1 MKAVV
6 QALLIIAFPW
16 VEIAAQQ
23 KETLDIVTFTPPQ
36 GWKREAKE
44 GLISF
49 STVDQKNGTWA
60 QVEFYKSIGSSGDA
74 RADFEHEWRE
84 MVANR
89 FENIPLPATEPVT
102 ENGWTAHQGVSVFTW
117 QGMQSYAVLN
127 TISGYN
133 RVVTVVVL
141 TNTDNYNT
149 QIDRVIQS
157 IDLRKPDGVV
167 PALNTQPA
175 TQSALQPTVVSDK
188 PGNSGISVST
198 TNFDDGWVAK
208 PFAEYVKVIKGDI
221 TVLLHYAIE
230 LDDNLRNTANI
241 EGILF
246 DRIMQPR
253 YVVSNLRKYDNNGP
267 CYICIYFYE
276 ADVVD
281 KATGKKQYAGFRV
294 LVQGGVARCIEIIA
308 PSAQEFQKE
317 FPNQEKIAGM
327 LGYNKFAV
335 TLADLVGTWE
345 ESSGAAANMYNVV
358 TGAYAG
364 MATASSAHTF
374 TFNAVGT
381 YQSKHTGAH
390 GMVGS
395 MTFFDQQYEGK
406 LTVTNWDIAM
416 TNRWQGKTEHWWA
429 QFEAVRGGRVLHIT
443 DKAATSSHYAL
454 VKTK

>member
-1 MKAVV
+1 MKTVV
-6 QALLIIAFPW
+6 QALLIVAFPF

-23 KETLDIVTFTPPQ
+23 KETLDIITFTPPP

-44 GLISF
+44 GLVSF
-49 STVDQKNGTWA
+49 SIVNQKTGTWA
-60 QVEFYKSIGSSGDA
+60 QLEFYKSIGSSGDA
-74 RADFEHEWRE
+74 RVDFEHEWKE
-84 MVANR
+84 MVAKR
-89 FENIPLPATEPVT
+89 FENIPLPAAEAVT
-102 ENGWTAHQGVSVFTW
+102 EDGWTAHQGASVFTW
-117 QGMQSYAVLN
+117 QGKQSYAVLN
-127 TISGYN
+127 TISGYG

-141 TNTDNYNT
+141 TNTDQYNP

-157 IDLRKPDGVV
+157 IDLQKPAGGV
-167 PALNTQPA
+167 NTQPLSQPL
-175 TQSALQPTVVSDK
+175 TQPMVVSDK
-188 PGNSGISVST
+188 PGNSGISTST

-208 PFAEYVKVIKGDI
+208 PFADYVKITKGTI

-230 LDDNLRNTANI
+230 LDDNLRNAGSI
-241 EGILF
+241 EGALF
-246 DRIMQPR
+246 DRFMQPR

-267 CYICIYFYE
+267 CYFCIYFYE

-281 KATGKKQYAGFRV
+281 KTTGRKYYAGFRI
-294 LVQGGVARCIEIIA
+294 LIESGIARCIEIIA

-345 ESSGAAANMYNVV
+345 ESSGAGVNMYSVV

-364 MATASSAHTF
+364 MATASSSSSF
-374 TFNAVGT
+374 TFNADGT
-381 YQSKHTGAH
+381 YTSKHQGAS
-390 GMVGS
+390 GMVGN
-395 MTFFDQQYEGK
+395 MTFFDQKYEGK
-406 LTVTNWDIAM
+406 LTVTNWDITM

-443 DKAATSSHYAL
+443 DKAASAMHYAL
-454 VKTK
+454 VKTR